1 MTKKVMYCCL
11 LVTYHHWPCS
21 HGLQE
26 ATACGLKVADAK
38 RVLKLMQSLEAAQ
51 TSTTSD
57 GTTPHR
63 TLKARLE
70 AAEQGGVSASF
81 LEPARFQLRKLL
93 MTDVKKVR
101 KAVLCVLYTSQ
112 CAFKEDKA
120 LWHWL

>member
-1 MTKKVMYCCL
+1 ML
-11 LVTYHHWPCS
+11 
-21 HGLQE
+21 GLQE

-57 GTTPHR
+57 GTMPHR
-63 TLKARLE
+63 TLKSRLE

-93 MTDVKKVR
+93 MTDVKKVCE
-101 KAVLCVLYTSQ
+101 AALCLLCMSH
-112 CAFKEDKA
+112 CAFSQRRRSIAAD
-120 LWHWL
+120 WHWLK

>member
-1 MTKKVMYCCL
+1 MCQ
-11 LVTYHHWPCS
+11 
-21 HGLQE
+21 LQE

-51 TSTTSD
+51 QVSTSSD

-93 MTDVKKVR
+93 MADVKKVG
-101 KAVLCVLYTSQ
+101 Q
-112 CAFKEDKA
+112 P
-120 LWHWL
+120 